1 MECLISYFLILK
13 EKQRNVDEAESFATL
28 LTFALELK
36 ALFLYIS
43 FSFIHNF
50 RKKVYIAFQ
59 HSIAAL
65 RQQLQPMKIS
75 TNGNVVYSQTT
86 LPLHHQWTILPV
98 SHNLPFHSLLHR

>member
-1 MECLISYFLILK
+1 MECLISSFLILK

-50 RKKVYIAFQ
+50 RKKSLHCVPAFY
-59 HSIAAL
+59 SSVTATTAADEN
-65 RQQLQPMKIS
+65 I
-75 TNGNVVYSQTT
+75 N
-86 LPLHHQWTILPV
+86 
-98 SHNLPFHSLLHR
+98 